1 MALQSEWGELNP
13 NLLVS
18 ITGGGDTVKAPIKE
32 GTLEHTANWQSPF
45 EASGMDSKAPMLMAM
60 VQSGQITPIINALH
74 ELGGSGGGLASLAS
88 SLLDGSGLAP
98 LASSLEGRTGI
109 TKLNSTQIFS
119 GMPPIKISMTLLFRA
134 YRSASEEV
142 EAPFNKLFSWSLPKE
157 LAKDGLIPNIN
168 TAYARG
174 GSGSDYLKAL
184 LPSEVPTIVSAT
196 IKGNT
201 FKEMVIESISKP
213 LDAPIDLNGN
223 STVLEVPIVLSTL
236 TALDQRDWKAVA
248 SG

>member
-1 MALQSEWGELNP
+1 LALQSEWGGLNP

-45 EASGMDSKAPMLMAM
+45 EAAGMDSKAPMLMAM
-60 VQSGQITPIINALH
+60 VQSGQIAPIINALH
-74 ELGGSGGGLASLAS
+74 ESDGSGGSSGGGLAS
-88 SLLDGSGLAP
+88 

-142 EAPFNKLFSWSLPKE
+142 EAPFNKLFSWSLPKK
-157 LAKDGLIPNIN
+157 LAKDGLIPNLN
-168 TAYARG
+168 TAYAKG

-236 TALDQRDWKAVA
+236 TALDQKDWKAVA
-248 SG
+248 SS